1 MKSDRNAKRPEVREV
16 RKAEAQ
22 IELNLAS
29 NNKVNKKGFYNYV
42 SDRRKMRKH
51 VDPLLKETGN
61 LIT

>member
-1 MKSDRNAKRPEVREV
+1 VREV